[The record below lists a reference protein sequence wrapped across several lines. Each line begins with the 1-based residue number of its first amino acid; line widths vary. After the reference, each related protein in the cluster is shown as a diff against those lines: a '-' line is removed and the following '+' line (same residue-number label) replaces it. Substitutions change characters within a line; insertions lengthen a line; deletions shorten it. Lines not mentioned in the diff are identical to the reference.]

1 LASLFFF
8 YKKGLTPAS
17 LRKHN
22 CLQHHQ
28 LAEKG
33 IGLAALHS
41 LPDVSQPCRSYC
53 GIKNGSTPLAD
64 LLTSFA
70 LEVFDELTR

>member
-1 LASLFFF
+1 
-8 YKKGLTPAS
+8 
-17 LRKHN
+17 
-22 CLQHHQ
+22 LQHHQ